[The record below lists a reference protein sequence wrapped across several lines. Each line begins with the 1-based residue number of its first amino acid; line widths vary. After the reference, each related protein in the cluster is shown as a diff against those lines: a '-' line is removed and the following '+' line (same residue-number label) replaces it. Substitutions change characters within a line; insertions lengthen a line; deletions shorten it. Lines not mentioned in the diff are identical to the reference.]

1 MLTAMPDAVLPLLD
15 VTGAFSRDALDA
27 RLAAERHA
35 LRESGAPCALL
46 VLEVD
51 DLDAYGAGP
60 RAEILH
66 GVAHRLRE
74 RHRCWPYRVSDDAFV
89 VPLPH
94 GDETAGGQLAEIV
107 RASVAIRPVAGV
119 AITVSVGVAAGIGW
133 DDNTLAL
140 RADAAL
146 RRAQDIGGNAAV
158 ADGAGL
164 VTPADERP
172 PRPRRIAAPRSAVTH
187 DRESWWSLLTRR
199 EDEAQAE
206 PAPAP
211 TAVAPDPTQVAPA
224 HAVADRL
231 TGALTTDALSWE
243 AAELAS
249 RVEQNGTPVAL
260 VVADIDHFTHIND
273 TFGRGAGD
281 DVLREVA
288 RRVRATGGMAYRVG
302 GDTFAVVLT
311 GEDTRRAFAVAE
323 RIRGSIAAA
332 SAGRLE
338 LSASV
343 GVATAR
349 PGAGFELAAVQAR
362 AIAAAHAAPRG
373 EVRID
378 APAAATQAAPG
389 QARTLRAA

>member
-1 MLTAMPDAVLPLLD
+1 MPDAVLPLLD
-15 VTGAFSRDALDA
+15 VSGAFSRDALDA

-51 DLDAYGAGP
+51 DLPSYGAAA

-94 GDETAGGQLAEIV
+94 GDEAAGAQLAEIV
-107 RASVAIRPVAGV
+107 RASVAIRPIRGR

-133 DDNTLAL
+133 DDETLAP

-146 RRAQDIGGNAAV
+146 RVAQDAGGNAAV
-158 ADGAGL
+158 ADRAGL

-172 PRPRRIAAPRSAVTH
+172 PRPRRLAAPSSQVRQQK
-187 DRESWWSLLTRR
+187 ESWWSLLTKR
-199 EDEAQAE
+199 EPDEEQQDAAV
-206 PAPAP
+206 PDRA
-211 TAVAPDPTQVAPA
+211 AVAPDPAQVAPA
-224 HAVADRL
+224 HAVADEL
-231 TGALTTDALSWE
+231 TGTLTKDALSWE

-260 VVADIDHFTHIND
+260 VVADVDDLAHVNES
-273 TFGRGAGD
+273 FGQEAGD

-288 RRVRATGGMAYRVG
+288 QRVRAMGGMTYRVD
-302 GDTFAVVLT
+302 GDAFAVVLT

-349 PGAGFELAAVQAR
+349 PGAGFELSAVQAR
-362 AIAAAHAAPRG
+362 AIAAAKTARRG

-378 APAAATQAAPG
+378 A
-389 QARTLRAA
+389 RTLRVA

>member
-1 MLTAMPDAVLPLLD
+1 MPDAVLPLLD

-51 DLDAYGAGP
+51 DLASYGAAT

-89 VPLPH
+89 VPLPR
-94 GDETAGGQLAEIV
+94 GDEAEGAQLAEIV
-107 RASVAIRPVAGV
+107 RASVAIRPIGGR

-133 DDNTLAL
+133 DDDTLGP

-146 RRAQDIGGNAAV
+146 RRAQAAGGNAAV
-158 ADGAGL
+158 ADRAGL
-164 VTPADERP
+164 VTPAEERP
-172 PRPRRIAAPRSAVTH
+172 PRPRRLAAPSSQVRH
-187 DRESWWSLLTRR
+187 EKESWWSVLTKR
-199 EDEAQAE
+199 EPDAPQA
-206 PAPAP
+206 APAP
-211 TAVAPDPTQVAPA
+211 VAAAVAPDPARVAPA
-224 HAVADRL
+224 HAVADEL
-231 TGALTTDALSWE
+231 TGALSKDALSWE

-260 VVADIDHFTHIND
+260 VVADLDDFAQINE
-273 TFGRGAGD
+273 TFGQGAGD

-288 RRVRATGGMAYRVG
+288 RRVRATGGMTYRVG
-302 GDTFAVVLT
+302 GDAFAVVLT
-311 GEDTRRAFAVAE
+311 GADTRRAFAVAE

-332 SAGRLE
+332 SAGRMQ

-349 PGAGFELAAVQAR
+349 PGAGFELSAVQAR
-362 AIAAAHAAPRG
+362 AIAAAKTAPRG

-378 APAAATQAAPG
+378 APAVPAHGPP
-389 QARTLRAA
+389 RTLRVA